1 MMSDKW
7 TARLHARGAGVALAC
22 FASCAVAGTSE
33 EVTENPV
40 EAEVLETVVVT
51 AQKREQDLQDVPVT
65 VTAISAQLLQ
75 DSGVRDIKDLT
86 LLTPGLLVTSSS
98 NEVSTTARIR
108 GIGTVGDNIGLESS
122 VGVVIDGV
130 YRPRNGV
137 GFGDLGELERVEVL
151 KGPQGTLFGKNTSA
165 GVVNVITKRPQ
176 FEFGGDV
183 AISGGNWN
191 ALDASGSL
199 TGPII
204 DDTLA
209 GRLYVSTQNRDGFY
223 DVNTGGG
230 TRTDTQ
236 DANRDAINA
245 RGQLLFTPTGS
256 VTGLLIADFATRSES
271 CCAAV
276 QTNDGPSA
284 PIIDAIAPDS
294 GVARPADPFA
304 RIAYLDRPTEQEID
318 DKGLS
323 FELGIDTNFGNITS
337 ITAWRQFESTNGQ
350 DADYTTADIVW
361 RDSTRP
367 NSNEFNQLSQELRV
381 SGESNRF
388 NWLVGAFYAAE
399 DLDSHLNLS
408 YGADFETYYSLA
420 MSNGMAPTLV
430 NTLTGLPA
438 QSAYGL
444 GGGYQDH
451 FEQRSDSFSIFTH
464 DTFRMTEKL
473 AATLGVRYTQET
485 KDLDSAY
492 SNTDDGVGCAASRQ
506 RYAIVAAALPAA
518 AVPAYYNFGCGAYAD
533 PIFNDLTT
541 AQSIDED
548 DVSGTLKFS
557 YNFTPRLMSYLSY
570 ARGYKA
576 SGFNLDRERNPVPP
590 TGVAGP
596 PLFTVDA
603 DTSFA
608 PETVDSYELGTKFM
622 TSGRRLRM
630 NATLFSQDF
639 HDFQLNTFTGTQFV
653 VVSIP
658 EVTSQG
664 VDLDFDI
671 KPIEHLLFNAGVTY
685 AKTEYGDFT
694 PPFASLFRL
703 PNAQM
708 SFAPEWSG
716 SVAATYQHNLG
727 NSLEWRFNVGAKY
740 TSEYN
745 TGSDLNPA
753 KLQDALT
760 LVNAR
765 FVLGTQD
772 QRWTLEAWAQN
783 LTDAEYYQVV
793 FDATLQTGTYD
804 ANLGA
809 PQSYGVTARFSF

>member
-1 MMSDKW
+1 MNDNGNRRRNAPGM
-7 TARLHARGAGVALAC
+7 GIALAC

-33 EVTENPV
+33 EITENGA
-40 EAEVLETVVVT
+40 AEVLETVVVT

-65 VTAISAQLLQ
+65 VTAISAQLLK

-183 AISGGNWN
+183 AISGGSWDM
-191 ALDASGSL
+191 LDASGSI
-199 TGPII
+199 TGPIV

-223 DVNTGGG
+223 DVNTGDGP
-230 TRTDTQ
+230 RMDTQ
-236 DANRDAINA
+236 DANRDAVNA

-276 QTNDGPSA
+276 QTNVGPSA

-294 GVARPADPFA
+294 GVAQPADPFA

-323 FELGIDTNFGNITS
+323 FELGVDTNIGNFTS
-337 ITAWRQFESTNGQ
+337 ITAWRQFEVTNGQ
-350 DADYTTADIVW
+350 DADYTTADIVF

-367 NSNEFNQLSQELRV
+367 NSNEFNQLSQELRF
-381 SGESNRF
+381 SGETNRF

-399 DLDSHLNLS
+399 DLDSHVNLS

-492 SNTDDGVGCAASRQ
+492 SNADDGVGCAASRQ
-506 RYAIVAAALPAA
+506 RYAIIVASLPAA

-533 PIFNDLTT
+533 PIFNDVTT

-590 TGVAGP
+590 SGVAGP

-622 TSGRRLRM
+622 TMGRRFRM
-630 NATLFSQDF
+630 NTTLFAQDF

-664 VDLDFDI
+664 VDLDFDV

-685 AKTEYGDFT
+685 AKTEYGNFT

-716 SVAATYQHNLG
+716 SLAATYEHTLG
-727 NSLEWRFNVGAKY
+727 NSLQWRFNVGAKY

-765 FVLGTQD
+765 FVLGAQD

-809 PQSYGVTARFSF
+809 PQSYGLTVRFSF

>member
-1 MMSDKW
+1 MADKW
-7 TARLHARGAGVALAC
+7 TRRRSARGAGVALAC
-22 FASCAVAGTSE
+22 ISSYAIAQTANEPSE
-33 EVTENPV
+33 G
-40 EAEVLETVVVT
+40 EAELLETVVVT

-65 VTAISAQLLQ
+65 VTAIGAQLLK

-86 LLTPGLLVTSSS
+86 LLTPGLLVTSSQS
-98 NEVSTTARIR
+98 EVSTTARIR

-137 GFGDLGELERVEVL
+137 GFGELGELERIEVL

-165 GVVNVITKRPQ
+165 GVINVITKRPE
-176 FEFGGDV
+176 FEFGSDV
-183 AISGGNWN
+183 AISGGSWD
-191 ALDASGSL
+191 ALDMGGSV

-204 DDTLA
+204 DDQLA
-209 GRLYVSTQNRDGFY
+209 GRFYVSRQKRDGYY
-223 DVNTGGG
+223 DVNTGDG
-230 TRTDTQ
+230 TRTATQ
-236 DANRDAINA
+236 DANRDAVTA
-245 RGQLLFTPTGS
+245 RGQLLFTPS
-256 VTGLLIADFATRSES
+256 DDVSALFIADYARRSED

-276 QTNDGPSA
+276 QINDGPSA
-284 PIIDAIAPDS
+284 ALIDAVAADS
-294 GVARPADPFA
+294 GVSRPADPFA
-304 RIAYLDRPTEQEID
+304 RIAYLDRPTDQDIN

-323 FELGIDTNFGNITS
+323 VELGVDTYFGQLTS
-337 ITAWRQFESTNGQ
+337 ITAWRQFEATNGQ

-361 RDSTRP
+361 RDSAGA
-367 NSNEFNQLSQELRV
+367 NGNEFNQLSQELRF
-381 SGESNRF
+381 SGETNRL

-399 DLDSHLNLS
+399 DLDSNMNLT

-420 MSNGMAPTLV
+420 LSGGTAPTLV

-438 QSAYGL
+438 QSAYGA
-444 GGGYQDH
+444 GAGYQDH
-451 FEQRSDSFSIFTH
+451 FEQRSDSLALFTH
-464 DTFRMTEKL
+464 NTFRFTEKL
-473 AATLGVRYTQET
+473 AATVGARYTQET

-492 SNTDDGVGCAASRQ
+492 TNSDGGAGCAASRE
-506 RYAIVAAALPAA
+506 RYSVIAGALPAA
-518 AVPAYYNFGCGAYAD
+518 AVPAWYAFGCGAFAD
-533 PIFNDLTT
+533 PIYNNLTT
-541 AQSIDED
+541 SQSIDED
-548 DVSGTLKFS
+548 DFSGTLKLA
-557 YNFTPRLMSYLSY
+557 YNFTPHLMSYLSY

-590 TGVAGP
+590 TGVPGP
-596 PLFTVDA
+596 PLFTADS
-603 DTSFA
+603 DTSFK
-608 PETVDSYELGTKFM
+608 PEIVDSYELGTKFQ
-622 TSGRRLRM
+622 TSGRRFRM
-630 NATLFSQDF
+630 NTALFSQDF
-639 HDFQLNTFTGTQFV
+639 QDFQLNTFTGTAFV

-664 VDLDFDI
+664 VDFDFDI
-671 KPIEHLLFNAGVTY
+671 APIENLVFNAGVTY

-694 PPFASLFRL
+694 PPFASLYRL

-716 SVAATYQHNLG
+716 SVAATYEHDIG
-727 NSLEWRFNVGAKY
+727 SSLLWRFNVGTKY

-765 FVLGTQD
+765 FVLGSQD
-772 QRWTLEAWAQN
+772 KRWMLEAWAQN
-783 LTDAEYYQVV
+783 LTNEEYYQVV

-809 PQSYGVTARFSF
+809 PRSYGLTARFSF